1 MIGRI
6 RGSLIEKLPGRV
18 VVDVGGVG
26 YDVHIPLSTF
36 YELPEDGGQIDL
48 LIHTHVRED
57 ALQLYGFGSALE
69 KNLFEKLI
77 TVSGI
82 GPKLAITILSGSAPE
97 ELVGALS
104 DGRLERLTRIPGV
117 GRKTAERLILELRD
131 KMIALQVGAVR
142 AAARRAAGD
151 TVRDDLVSALVN
163 LGYRK
168 SDAEASADQ
177 ALAEEPEGDRRLEN
191 ALRRTLRSL
200 SR

>member
-6 RGSLIEKLPGRV
+6 RGTLIEKLPGRV

-36 YELPEDGGQIDL
+36 YELPEDGGQLDL

-117 GRKTAERLILELRD
+117 GRKIAERLILELRD

-142 AAARRAAGD
+142 AAARHAAGD

-191 ALRRTLRSL
+191 ALRRALRSL

>member
-1 MIGRI
+1 
-6 RGSLIEKLPGRV
+6 
-18 VVDVGGVG
+18 
-26 YDVHIPLSTF
+26 
-36 YELPEDGGQIDL
+36 
-48 LIHTHVRED
+48 
-57 ALQLYGFGSALE
+57 
-69 KNLFEKLI
+69 
-77 TVSGI
+77 
-82 GPKLAITILSGSAPE
+82 
-97 ELVGALS
+97 
-104 DGRLERLTRIPGV
+104 V

-142 AAARRAAGD
+142 AAARHAAGD

-191 ALRRTLRSL
+191 ALRRALRSL

>member
-6 RGSLIEKLPGRV
+6 RGTLIEKLPGRV

-36 YELPEDGGQIDL
+36 YELPEDGGQLDL

-142 AAARRAAGD
+142 AAARHAAGD

-191 ALRRTLRSL
+191 ALRRALRSL